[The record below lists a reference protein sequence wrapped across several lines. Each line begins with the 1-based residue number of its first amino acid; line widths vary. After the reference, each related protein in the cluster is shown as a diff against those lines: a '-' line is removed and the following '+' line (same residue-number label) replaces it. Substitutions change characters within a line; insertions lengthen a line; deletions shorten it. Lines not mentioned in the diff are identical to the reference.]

1 MVVIVPPKKIANS
14 LDSVLPF
21 AMIPLPERLKVSRET
36 DSGVV
41 NFRGKNMFNAENA
54 IAAEIASTPEE
65 YPAPLNFRERILAV
79 ESPVARELL
88 LAGYDDFAGVIE
100 FPNEYL
106 PEHLWKK
113 PNACIFRNMF
123 GRRKEK
129 GFIHWKH
136 NKPFQTVAEIG
147 KRIEKL
153 SRREEANRRKK
164 AAHAEEINRR
174 VELYEAQIQSG
185 QKPNK
190 WGNFMHSPNEIQFE
204 EFVYDPPESRKP
216 RSLSVQ

>member
-1 MVVIVPPKKIANS
+1 
-14 LDSVLPF
+14 
-21 AMIPLPERLKVSRET
+21 
-36 DSGVV
+36 
-41 NFRGKNMFNAENA
+41 MFNSDAV
-54 IAAEIASTPEE
+54 IAAEIASTPAE

-79 ESPVARELL
+79 ESPVARKLL
-88 LAGYDDFAGVIE
+88 LAGFDDFARAIE
-100 FPNEYL
+100 FPNEWL
-106 PEHLWKK
+106 PPHLRKK
-113 PNACIFRNMF
+113 P
-123 GRRKEK
+123 K
-129 GFIHWKH
+129 
-136 NKPFQTVAEIG
+136 KPGDIPTQTVAEIE

-153 SRREEANRRKK
+153 SRKKEAGRRKK

-216 RSLSVQ
+216 RSLGVN